1 MRQQQFQSHA
11 GTSRP
16 FQSNMQQQPI
26 MQQQQQAN
34 ATPKSEPS
42 LEDMMKQLVTNN
54 LQFQQRNDA
63 TIQNLE
69 TQIGQLASSLNQL
82 QAQGSSQLPAQ
93 TIPNPKGNV
102 SAITLR
108 SGKSLQAEQQHNSN
122 SADFIDSAAA
132 TDSAVDVSNFA
143 DN

>member
-16 FQSNMQQQPI
+16 FQSNMQQQ
-26 MQQQQQAN
+26 QEAN
-34 ATPKSEPS
+34 ATPKSGPS

-54 LQFQQRNDA
+54 LQFQQRTDA

-69 TQIGQLASSLNQL
+69 TYIGQLASSMNQL

-108 SGKSLQAEQQHNSN
+108 YGKSFQAEP
-122 SADFIDSAAA
+122 
-132 TDSAVDVSNFA
+132 
-143 DN
+143 

>member
-1 MRQQQFQSHA
+1 MRQHQFQSHA

-26 MQQQQQAN
+26 MQHQQQAN
-34 ATPKSEPS
+34 ATPKSEHS

-54 LQFQQRNDA
+54 LQFQQRTDA

-69 TQIGQLASSLNQL
+69 TQIGQLASSMNQL

-102 SAITLR
+102 SAITLW
-108 SGKSLQAEQQHNSN
+108 SGKSLQDE
-122 SADFIDSAAA
+122 
-132 TDSAVDVSNFA
+132 
-143 DN
+143 